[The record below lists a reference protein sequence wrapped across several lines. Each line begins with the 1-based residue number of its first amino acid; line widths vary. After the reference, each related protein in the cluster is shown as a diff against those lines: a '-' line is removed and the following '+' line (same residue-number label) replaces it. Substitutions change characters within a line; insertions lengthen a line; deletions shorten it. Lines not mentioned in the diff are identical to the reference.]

1 LGSSSLPIVGIAIT
15 LVIVG
20 IYVYDPSIYNGL
32 SISLYFLNLA
42 KSADPL
48 MVYVVVF
55 IVTLIGNASIF
66 IVIPYPLA
74 ILYAIESNI
83 NIAILIV
90 VASLAAATGELL
102 SYALG
107 VLGRR
112 ITESHIALYNKLGNV
127 LRKNRK
133 KVYLA
138 IFIAAMTPLPDDL
151 ILIPLGLARFGL
163 MRSFAPCFLGKLVL
177 IIILVEFSELFMG
190 SFRNTFFLDL
200 LTLWFIIGMM
210 YVAMKS
216 NEEIV
221 VKQIEKIIE

>member
-90 VASLAAATGELL
+90 VASLAAAAGELL

-216 NEEIV
+216 NEEII

>member
-1 LGSSSLPIVGIAIT
+1 MGSSSLPIVGIAIT

-48 MVYVVVF
+48 MVYIVVF

-216 NEEIV
+216 NEEII

>member
-1 LGSSSLPIVGIAIT
+1 MGSSSLPIVGIAIT

-90 VASLAAATGELL
+90 VASLAAAAGELL

>member
-1 LGSSSLPIVGIAIT
+1 
-15 LVIVG
+15 
-20 IYVYDPSIYNGL
+20 
-32 SISLYFLNLA
+32 
-42 KSADPL
+42 

-90 VASLAAATGELL
+90 VASLAAAAGELL

>member
-1 LGSSSLPIVGIAIT
+1 MGSSSLPIVGIAIT

-90 VASLAAATGELL
+90 VASLAAAAGELL

-216 NEEIV
+216 NEEII

>member
-90 VASLAAATGELL
+90 VASLAAAAGELL

>member
-48 MVYVVVF
+48 MVYIVVF

-90 VASLAAATGELL
+90 VASLAAAAGELL

-216 NEEIV
+216 NEEII

>member
-1 LGSSSLPIVGIAIT
+1 MGSSSLPIVGIAIT

-48 MVYVVVF
+48 MVYIVVF

-90 VASLAAATGELL
+90 VASLAAAAGELL

-216 NEEIV
+216 NEEII

>member
-1 LGSSSLPIVGIAIT
+1 MGSSSLPIVGIAIT

-216 NEEIV
+216 NEEII

>member
-48 MVYVVVF
+48 MVYIVVF

-216 NEEIV
+216 NEEII

>member
-1 LGSSSLPIVGIAIT
+1 MDSSSLPIVGIAIT

-216 NEEIV
+216 NEERV